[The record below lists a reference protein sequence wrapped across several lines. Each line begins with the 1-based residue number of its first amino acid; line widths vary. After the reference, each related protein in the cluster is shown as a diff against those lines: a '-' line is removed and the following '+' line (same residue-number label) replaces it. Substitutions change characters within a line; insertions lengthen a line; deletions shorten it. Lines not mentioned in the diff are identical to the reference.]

1 MAVSCPAMTTE
12 DRSGRR
18 SLFLDLLRDLVGLL
32 IELLLLRRG
41 EVATAIG
48 LDHGVLFAVDRVILG
63 VELLAL
69 VLAHGAGFDLLMDL
83 AALLME
89 PRINFGAA
97 RMRRRPLRR
106 RRHRCLL
113 LRLRLGLVVR
123 LGCRG
128 SGDGE
133 AAERAVRAVRAH
145 RRTPIWQD
153 GHPPLA
159 LGVWR
164 AGPLYPLPR
173 PPRRRETLG
182 ICGAFSRS
190 RRLVPGMSCW

>member
-128 SGDGE
+128 TGEGEGDNAGSGDGE

-153 GHPPLA
+153 GH
-159 LGVWR
+159 
-164 AGPLYPLPR
+164 
-173 PPRRRETLG
+173 
-182 ICGAFSRS
+182 
-190 RRLVPGMSCW
+190 